1 VDEVVAEEE
10 WRARRAEDHEDEAE
24 DQAGVAV
31 ERFRG
36 DTGAGGASDLLLLC
50 VSWGFNLHDRWS
62 GE

>member
-1 VDEVVAEEE
+1 
-10 WRARRAEDHEDEAE
+10 
-24 DQAGVAV
+24 V